1 MTLFKQIIIVLSIF
15 QTLIFGAVMW
25 FNFSSSSEYVKEQ
38 AYTDALHTA
47 TSLGLSISCIASMDD
62 VSMAETMI
70 NSVFDSGYYEKIIL

>member
-25 FNFSSSSEYVKEQ
+25 FNFNSSNEYVKQQ

-47 TSLGLSISCIASMDD
+47 NSLGLSISSIATEEDT
-62 VSMAETMI
+62 SMAETMI
-70 NSVFDSGYYEKIIL
+70 NSVFDSGY